1 MFRLSA
7 ATFCCALSL
16 SIFSTSIRAQT
27 QSTDNT
33 IHVTVAI
40 GADGSRTTYESDRA
54 NHKATATTSG
64 PDGKLRQK
72 IQFELDE
79 AGHYKS
85 SQAFGPEGE
94 FRFKALYKYDA
105 AGRITEEKQFNKDD
119 SLQRRIIYTFDQLGK
134 ATGLSIYDAKGKLI
148 SHTGAPTT
156 TASPSPAN
164 KKAKLPGSR

>member
-1 MFRLSA
+1 MFRVSA
-7 ATFCCALSL
+7 ATFCCTLFLS
-16 SIFSTSIRAQT
+16 SFSPAIRAQVP
-27 QSTDNT
+27 STDDA
-33 IHVTVAI
+33 IRVTVAI

-54 NHKATATTSG
+54 NRKATATTSG

-94 FRFKALYKYDA
+94 FRFKALYKYDG
-105 AGRITEEKQFNKDD
+105 AGRITEERQLSKDD
-119 SLQRRIIYTFDQLGK
+119 SLQRRIVYTFDPAGR

-148 SHTGAPTT
+148 SHSGASPTT
-156 TASPSPAN
+156 PSPSPVN
-164 KKAKLPGSR
+164 KKAKPPGSR

>member
-7 ATFCCALSL
+7 AIFCCTLFL
-16 SIFSTSIRAQT
+16 SIFSPSIRAQA
-27 QSTDNT
+27 QSTDDT
-33 IHVTVAI
+33 IRVTVAI

-79 AGHYKS
+79 AGHYTH
-85 SQAFGPEGE
+85 SQAFGPEGQ

-105 AGRITEEKQFNKDD
+105 AGRITEERQLGKDD
-119 SLQRRIIYTFDQLGK
+119 SLQRRIVYTFDPVGR

-148 SHTGAPTT
+148 SHTGAPAATT
-156 TASPSPAN
+156 SPSPVN
-164 KKAKLPGSR
+164 KKAKAPGSR

>member
-7 ATFCCALSL
+7 ATFCCALFI
-16 SIFSTSIRAQT
+16 SIFSPSLRAQA
-27 QSTDNT
+27 QSTDDT
-33 IHVTVAI
+33 IRVTVAI

-79 AGHYKS
+79 AGHYTS
-85 SQAFGPEGE
+85 SQAFGPEGQ

-105 AGRITEEKQFNKDD
+105 AGRITEEKQLGKDD
-119 SLQRRIIYTFDQLGK
+119 SLQRRIVYTFDPLGK

-148 SHTGAPTT
+148 SHTGAPSSTP
-156 TASPSPAN
+156 SPSPVN
-164 KKAKLPGSR
+164 KKAKAPGSR

>member
-1 MFRLSA
+1 MFRLSVA
-7 ATFCCALSL
+7 IFCCTLFL
-16 SIFSTSIRAQT
+16 SIFSPSIRAQA
-27 QSTDNT
+27 QSTDDA
-33 IHVTVAI
+33 IRVTVAI

-79 AGHYKS
+79 AGHYTS
-85 SQAFGPEGE
+85 SQAFGPDGQ

-105 AGRITEEKQFNKDD
+105 AGRIIEERQLSKDD
-119 SLQRRIIYTFDQLGK
+119 SLQRRIVYTFDPAGR

-148 SHTGAPTT
+148 SHTGAPAT
-156 TASPSPAN
+156 TASPSPAS
-164 KKAKLPGSR
+164 KKAKTPGSG

>member
-7 ATFCCALSL
+7 ATFCCTLFF
-16 SIFSTSIRAQT
+16 SIFSPPILSQAQATDDTIR
-27 QSTDNT
+27 
-33 IHVTVAI
+33 VTVAI

-54 NHKATATTSG
+54 NHKATATTNG

-79 AGHYKS
+79 AGHYTS
-85 SQAFGPEGE
+85 SQAFGPEGQ

-105 AGRITEEKQFNKDD
+105 AGRITEERQLSKDD
-119 SLQRRIIYTFDQLGK
+119 SLQRRIVYTFDPVGR

-148 SHTGAPTT
+148 SHTGAPAT